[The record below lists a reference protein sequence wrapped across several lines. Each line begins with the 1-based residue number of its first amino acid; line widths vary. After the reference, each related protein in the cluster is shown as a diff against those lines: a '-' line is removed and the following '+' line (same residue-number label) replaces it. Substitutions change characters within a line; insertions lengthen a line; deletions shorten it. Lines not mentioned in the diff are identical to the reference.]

1 MVAVVLH
8 VCVGEHSVDSVLVLS
23 PHVQVRYQMLD
34 STPQKDRAAL
44 SQSKGLKDRRL
55 PSHVA
60 SLVGDDR
67 PPPRS
72 VLCTFVIVMSLSYS
86 VYTCYTYI
94 VHVYTMKNDKYTY
107 V

>member
-1 MVAVVLH
+1 MVAVLL
-8 VCVGEHSVDSVLVLS
+8 CVGEHSVDSVLVLS
-23 PHVQVRYQMLD
+23 PQVRYQMLD

-72 VLCTFVIVMSLSYS
+72 VLCTLSLS
-86 VYTCYTYI
+86 
-94 VHVYTMKNDKYTY
+94 
-107 V
+107 